1 MIGATLQ
8 PHDAAILRVGSN
20 VGNWVAAHLHRK
32 GRPYGVEVV
41 QDPFDAY
48 APGACRHALRPFF
61 RWWLTRQLRQQ
72 CQRACAAAYV
82 TQTALQQ
89 RYPPA
94 PNVFN
99 THYSSVDLPPQ
110 AFAEAPRVPQPGQ
123 RTFTLAMVGMLK
135 QLYKAPDVLID
146 AIAQCISGGLDVR
159 LEIVGDGQH
168 RAELEKRAARH
179 GLGARVRFH
188 GQLPAG
194 QAVWE
199 VLDRADLFVLPSR
212 QEGLPRALIEAMA
225 RGLPCIG
232 STVGGFPEL
241 LPPEAMVPPGDA
253 PALARKIGDLL
264 ASPQHMAALAAS
276 NLQRA
281 HNYRADQLRERRI
294 AFYRSVREQTAA
306 SDPTGK
312 RPVA

>member
-1 MIGATLQ
+1 
-8 PHDAAILRVGSN
+8 
-20 VGNWVAAHLHRK
+20 
-32 GRPYGVEVV
+32 
-41 QDPFDAY
+41 
-48 APGACRHALRPFF
+48 
-61 RWWLTRQLRQQ
+61 
-72 CQRACAAAYV
+72 
-82 TQTALQQ
+82 
-89 RYPPA
+89 
-94 PNVFN
+94 
-99 THYSSVDLPPQ
+99 
-110 AFAEAPRVPQPGQ
+110 
-123 RTFTLAMVGMLK
+123 
-135 QLYKAPDVLID
+135 
-146 AIAQCISGGLDVR
+146 
-159 LEIVGDGQH
+159 
-168 RAELEKRAARH
+168 
-179 GLGARVRFH
+179 VRFH

-212 QEGLPRALIEAMA
+212 QEGLPRAMIEAMA

-253 PALARKIGDLL
+253 TALARKIGDLL